1 MKNILVITL
10 IIFIISCSSNRNNQ
24 DENLRRDLSVFFTTN
39 LNDSSVILDSFLFKK
54 IDQINEA
61 IEETNSK
68 HFRRYY
74 NKTKTKRL
82 VKLRKIINQEIDIK
96 EINNMKLL

>member
-1 MKNILVITL
+1 MK
-10 IIFIISCSSNRNNQ
+10 R
-24 DENLRRDLSVFFTTN
+24 E
-39 LNDSSVILDSFLFKK
+39 

-96 EINNMKLL
+96 EINNMKLLW